1 MNIRNINTEARK
13 EAKILRRSWLFR
25 MLAILSLVGI
35 TFFQLLVQGNM
46 VRWTSW
52 NQIALSSYVPY
63 MNVYLFG
70 IV

>member
-1 MNIRNINTEARK
+1 MNIRNINTVARY

-52 NQIALSSYVPY
+52 NQIALSSYV
-63 MNVYLFG
+63 L
-70 IV
+70 I